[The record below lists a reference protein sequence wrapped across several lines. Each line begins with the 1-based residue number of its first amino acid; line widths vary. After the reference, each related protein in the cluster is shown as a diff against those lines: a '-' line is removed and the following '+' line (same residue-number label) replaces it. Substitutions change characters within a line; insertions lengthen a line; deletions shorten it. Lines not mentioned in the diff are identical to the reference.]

1 MLLAH
6 RKLLATLAGPPL
18 LGGLMDGGLWGC
30 LLAPPQPVYAGGGQG
45 AHTLGRPGRPAHT
58 LGLVQ
63 GVGDLSGHFWA
74 LPPPSGAMQAAVRT
88 STAGLKLVSGPSCPP
103 SAPSPKQTTARSP
116 SDRAIGWAAGP
127 GGYVSACWL
136 RLFHGLAASQPR
148 LAALAQWVGA
158 SSGPREGTVG
168 DTPHLSL

>member
-1 MLLAH
+1 MGG
-6 RKLLATLAGPPL
+6 RGGICWPL
-18 LGGLMDGGLWGC
+18 HSLCMREVGRAPTPWGDR
-30 LLAPPQPVYAGGGQG
+30 GGQP
-45 AHTLGRPGRPAHT
+45 TPW
-58 LGLVQ
+58 GLVQ

-74 LPPPSGAMQAAVRT
+74 LPPPPGAMQAAVSA
-88 STAGLKLVSGPSCPP
+88 STTGLKLVSGPSCPP
-103 SAPSPKQTTARSP
+103 SAPFPKQTTARSP

-158 SSGPREGTVG
+158 SSGPRELLATHH
-168 DTPHLSL
+168 TSPCSLTRPPPTRPTRLQPRLVL